1 MAIMDLDDA
10 KAFLKVDY
18 NDEDLTIESLIMA
31 SEMYL
36 KNATGKE
43 FTNKNQLAVL
53 YCKVLINEW
62 FSNREL
68 MQGKDVSE
76 KVRFT
81 LQSILLQLQYS
92 EVQ

>member
-18 NDEDLTIESLIMA
+18 NDEDLTIGSLIMA

-68 MQGKDVSE
+68 MEGKDVSE

>member
-68 MQGKDVSE
+68 MEGKDVSE

-92 EVQ
+92 EV

>member
-1 MAIMDLDDA
+1 MAIMDIDDA

-18 NDEDLTIESLIMA
+18 NDEDLTIESLIIA

-43 FTNKNQLAVL
+43 FTSKNQLAVL

-62 FSNREL
+62 YNNREL
-68 MQGKDVSE
+68 MDKKSVSD
-76 KVRFT
+76 KIRFT
-81 LQSILLQLQYS
+81 LQSILLQLQYC
-92 EVQ
+92 EVS

>member
-68 MQGKDVSE
+68 MEGKAVSE

-92 EVQ
+92 EV